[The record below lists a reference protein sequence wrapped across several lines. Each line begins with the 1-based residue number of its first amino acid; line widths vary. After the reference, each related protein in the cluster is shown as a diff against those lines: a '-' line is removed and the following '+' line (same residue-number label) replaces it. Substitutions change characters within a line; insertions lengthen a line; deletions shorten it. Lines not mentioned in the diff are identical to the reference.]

1 MREIKAITHHHPVFL
16 KEAYKY
22 ERIKLFSDDRF
33 FRKGDRYIKFN
44 PSTLRFCVY
53 THTGKM
59 PNLAGS
65 FDNIL
70 SAMFNT

>member
-1 MREIKAITHHHPVFL
+1 MREIKAITNSHPAFL
-16 KEAYKY
+16 KQAYKH
-22 ERIKLFSDDRF
+22 ERIKLFADDRF

-44 PSTLRFCVY
+44 PETLRFCVY
-53 THTGKM
+53 THTGELPKF
-59 PNLAGS
+59 AGS